1 MLSTACAGDSTLA
14 SFISIWLDD
23 PSAVEKALTRAMAT
37 GGNVAMSAGLGD
49 FALVE
54 KIAESIHVE
63 LVE

>member
-1 MLSTACAGDSTLA
+1 MSV
-14 SFISIWLDD
+14 WLED
-23 PSAVEKALTRAMAT
+23 PTAVERALTRAMAT